1 MHDRL
6 TECGWRDEL
15 KDQCRQLV
23 TQRGHET
30 TSKLVAELAERG
42 REAVPE
48 SLKTELVAALK
59 QALKQAAQ

>member
-1 MHDRL
+1 M
-6 TECGWRDEL
+6 
-15 KDQCRQLV
+15 